1 MQPFLQAF
9 LCLSIF
15 AQAACLHKNY
25 TTSRSVR
32 RVFFQYTHQDHQ
44 IKDTETQSIDIS
56 AKFHFGMISSWGNR
70 ADYCIMNDY
79 EILYE
84 LCLIMHIEFFI
95 TLKLFEKMQEIIKA
109 MSA

>member
-1 MQPFLQAF
+1 MQLFTLAF
-9 LCLSIF
+9 LSLSIF
-15 AQAACLHKNY
+15 AQTACLHKNY

-32 RVFFQYTHQDHQ
+32 RVFFQYTHQGHQ

-84 LCLIMHIEFFI
+84 LCFMHIEFFI
-95 TLKLFEKMQEIIKA
+95 TSKLFEKMQEIIKA